1 MYVLSNS
8 VWKQLSQFPWSLSV
22 CKVQRGFSYS
32 NTSRCLPMFQ
42 LCFHQIMPKILN
54 AWCCCNRIASSCF
67 QKYAY
72 SLSLLYSFNG
82 GTWFNFLRIEL
93 SWTSVTKMH
102 FVMGLIICCHYDYL
116 LMNIFEK
123 IWKRIFTLAPSHP
136 IPAQTQTLFHNG
148 SRWSCS

>member
-54 AWCCCNRIASSCF
+54 AWCCCCNRIASLVF
-67 QKYAY
+67 RNMLTL
-72 SLSLLYSFNG
+72 SLSFTPLTEVHDSISWELNSHEPLWQKCILLWAWSSAAIMIIYL
-82 GTWFNFLRIEL
+82 WIFL
-93 SWTSVTKMH
+93 KK
-102 FVMGLIICCHYDYL
+102 
-116 LMNIFEK
+116 FEK
-123 IWKRIFTLAPSHP
+123 GFLLLPHP
-136 IPAQTQTLFHNG
+136 IPAQMQTLFHKVLIID
-148 SRWSCS
+148 S

>member
-42 LCFHQIMPKILN
+42 ICFHQIMPKILN
-54 AWCCCNRIASSCF
+54 AWCAAHSALLQQNCVSCF

-72 SLSLLYSFNG
+72 SLSPLLLLRRYMIQ
-82 GTWFNFLRIEL
+82 FLEN
-93 SWTSVTKMH
+93 WT
-102 FVMGLIICCHYDYL
+102 
-116 LMNIFEK
+116 LMNLCDKNAFCYGPDHLLPLWLSTYEHF
-123 IWKRIFTLAPSHP
+123 WKDLKKDFYPSP
-136 IPAQTQTLFHNG
+136 IPFQPKHFFIKCWL
-148 SRWSCS
+148 

>member
-54 AWCCCNRIASSCF
+54 AWCSQQNCVSCF
-67 QKYAY
+67 HTC
-72 SLSLLYSFNG
+72 SLSFTPFSEVH
-82 GTWFNFLRIEL
+82 TWYNFLRIEL

-123 IWKRIFTLAPSHP
+123 IWKRIFTLAPSHFSP
-136 IPAQTQTLFHNG
+136 NTF
-148 SRWSCS
+148 S

>member
-54 AWCCCNRIASSCF
+54 AWCADAATELR
-67 QKYAY
+67 
-72 SLSLLYSFNG
+72 LLYSEICSLSFTPLTEVHDSISWELNSHEPLWQKCILLWAWSSAAIMIIYLW
-82 GTWFNFLRIEL
+82 TFL
-93 SWTSVTKMH
+93 KK
-102 FVMGLIICCHYDYL
+102 
-116 LMNIFEK
+116 FEK
-123 IWKRIFTLAPSHP
+123 GFLP
-136 IPAQTQTLFHNG
+136 
-148 SRWSCS
+148 

>member
-42 LCFHQIMPKILN
+42 ICFHQIMPKILN
-54 AWCCCNRIASSCF
+54 AWCAAHSALLQQNCVSCF

-72 SLSLLYSFNG
+72 SLSLLYSFYG

-116 LMNIFEK
+116 LISLWTFLKNFEK
-123 IWKRIFTLAPSHP
+123 GFLP
-136 IPAQTQTLFHNG
+136 
-148 SRWSCS
+148 